1 MLSVSLNNFAEKCAE
16 ENCKV
21 SKEKVEHRRT
31 EFPLKREGGLDVESL
46 QSVEAGRAKK
56 GKFGLAKKRGLRT
69 TDFDKVYFPTELK

>member
-21 SKEKVEHRRT
+21 SKEKVEHRT
-31 EFPLKREGGLDVESL
+31 EFPPKREGGLDVESL

-56 GKFGLAKKRGLRT
+56 GKFGLAKKGVSAQQILIK
-69 TDFDKVYFPTELK
+69 FIFLLN